1 MAGDGGSVARLRQV
15 IPGVVVRGRLRRSR
29 TAGSWCAL
37 MHAMRLCGTV
47 RRPVQVYRVVDLGFH
62 GAEDIED
69 CSCHLIEF
77 REILDFIAVLD
88 KRANHPAV
96 GHHVLAALHECIE
109 PGAVGGWQ
117 RGEDG

>member
-1 MAGDGGSVARLRQV
+1 MPCVFAELFGGLFKFTDLLANGAEV
-15 IPGVVVRGRLRRSR
+15 G
-29 TAGSWCAL
+29 
-37 MHAMRLCGTV
+37 H
-47 RRPVQVYRVVDLGFH
+47 RVVDLGFH

-77 REILDFIAVLD
+77 RKILDFITVLD